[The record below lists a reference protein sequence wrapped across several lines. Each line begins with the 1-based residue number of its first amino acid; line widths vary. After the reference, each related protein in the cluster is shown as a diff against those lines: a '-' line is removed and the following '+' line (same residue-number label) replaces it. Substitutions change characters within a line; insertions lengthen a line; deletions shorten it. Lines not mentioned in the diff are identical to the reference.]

1 MVAPGFSSNAHQLIY
16 VIRGSG
22 RIQVSNGDGRRVFD
36 EEVSRGSFILIPQF
50 FPSMKVAGNEGLEMA
65 GFVTSHRYL
74 VFLMVLSKV

>member
-36 EEVSRGSFILIPQF
+36 EEVRRGSFILIPQF
-50 FPSMKVAGNEGLEMA
+50 FPFIKLAGDEGLEMVA
-65 GFVTSHRYL
+65 FLTSHRY
-74 VFLMVLSKV
+74 FN